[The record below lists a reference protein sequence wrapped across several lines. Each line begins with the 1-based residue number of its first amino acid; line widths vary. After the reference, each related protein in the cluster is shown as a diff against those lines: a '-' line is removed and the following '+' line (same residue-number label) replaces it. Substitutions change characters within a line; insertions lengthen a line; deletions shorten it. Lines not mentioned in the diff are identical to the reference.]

1 MLSGTYNAEDV
12 TFLLKEIFIESTSVE
27 DKEKNIQK
35 NTSHY
40 SEMITHEKAPTA
52 SYMDIFYSALELN
65 RVKFATHLMVLAQK
79 INLEYENQ
87 DEIVIVSLAR
97 AGTPV
102 GVILT
107 KLLRHN
113 FSRKVTHYTVSII
126 RDKGLDLNALKFI
139 TGKHSSCT
147 IAFVDGWTG
156 KGVIGQEL
164 KQSVDVFNYE
174 HNTYVSSNLFVVADI
189 SGTAYWSASSEDY
202 LIPSAVLNST
212 ISGLV
217 SRTILIDKYISS
229 DDYHG
234 CLFYNNLLEHDI
246 SQWFADEIFKASQ
259 ILSTEDVKKSFD
271 EAEKITKKHSQIQ
284 SKETIKKFLT
294 YYNLD
299 NKNYIKPGIGESTRV
314 LLRRLPKEIVIK
326 NKNDVNIQHLLHLC
340 EKKQV
345 SVRLDST
352 LCYNCVAVIEV
363 LD

>member
-12 TFLLKEIFIESTSVE
+12 TFLLKEIFIESTSIE

-40 SEMITHEKAPTA
+40 SEMITHEKAP
-52 SYMDIFYSALELN
+52 SVNYMDIFYSTLELN
-65 RVKFATHLMVLAQK
+65 RLKFATHLMILAQK
-79 INLEYENQ
+79 LNLDYE
-87 DEIVIVSLAR
+87 DEIIIVSLAR
-97 AGTPV
+97 AGTPI

-107 KLLRHN
+107 KILRHN

-139 TGKHSSCT
+139 TDKHPSSS
-147 IAFVDGWTG
+147 IAFIDGWTG

-164 KQSVDVFNYE
+164 KQSVDSFNYNY
-174 HNTYVSSNLFVVADI
+174 NTHVSPNLYVVSDI

-217 SRTILIDKYISS
+217 SRTILIDKYIGS

-234 CLFYNNLLEHDI
+234 CLFYKNLIEHDI
-246 SQWFADEIFKASQ
+246 SQWFADEIFKTAQ
-259 ILSTEDVKKSFD
+259 LLSSEYVKKYFD
-271 EAEKITKKHSQIQ
+271 EAEKITKKHSQLQ
-284 SKETIKKFLT
+284 SKETIQKFLT

-314 LLRRLPKEIVIK
+314 LLRRLPKEVVIK
-326 NKNDVNIQHLLHLC
+326 RKDDVNIQHLLYLC
-340 EKKQV
+340 KKKQV
-345 SVRLDST
+345 SVRFDSD
-352 LCYNCVAVIEV
+352 LCYNCVAIIEV
-363 LD
+363 ID

>member
-12 TFLLKEIFIESTSVE
+12 TFLLKEIFLESTSIE

-52 SYMDIFYSALELN
+52 HYMDIFYSTLELN

-79 INLEYENQ
+79 INIEYKNK
-87 DEIVIVSLAR
+87 DEVVIVSLAR
-97 AGTPV
+97 AGTPI

-107 KLLRHN
+107 QILRHN
-113 FSRKVTHYTVSII
+113 FSRKVTHYTASII

-139 TGKHSSCT
+139 TDKHSSSS
-147 IAFVDGWTG
+147 IAFIDGWTG

-164 KQSVDVFNYE
+164 KQSVDVYNIAN
-174 HNTYVSSNLFVVADI
+174 NTRVSPNLYVVADI

-217 SRTILIDKYISS
+217 SRTILIDKYIGK

-246 SQWFADEIFKASQ
+246 SQWFADEIFNEAQ
-259 ILSTEDVKKSFD
+259 LLSFETIKNCFD
-271 EAEKITKKHSQIQ
+271 EAEKTTKQNFQKQ
-284 SKETIKKFLT
+284 SKATIEKFLSD
-294 YYNLD
+294 YKLD
-299 NKNYIKPGIGESTRV
+299 NRNYIKPGIGESTRV
-314 LLRRLPKEIVIK
+314 LLRRLPKELVIK
-326 NKNDVNIQHLLHLC
+326 NRNDVNIQHLLHLC
-340 EKKQV
+340 EQKQV
-345 SVRLDST
+345 PVRLDSD

-363 LD
+363 ID

>member
-12 TFLLKEIFIESTSVE
+12 TFLLKEIFIESTSIE

-40 SEMITHEKAPTA
+40 SEMITYEKAPTT
-52 SYMDIFYSALELN
+52 SYMDIFYSTLELN

-79 INLEYENQ
+79 INLKYESQ

-97 AGTPV
+97 AGTPI

-107 KLLRHN
+107 KLLKHN

-139 TGKHSSCT
+139 TEKHSSCT

-164 KQSVDVFNYE
+164 KKSVDIFNYE
-174 HNTYVSSNLFVVADI
+174 HNTCVSSNLFVVADI

-217 SRTILIDKYISS
+217 SRTILIDKYIGR

-246 SQWFADEIFKASQ
+246 SQWFADEIFKAAQ
-259 ILSTEDVKKSFD
+259 ILLPEDVKKSFD
-271 EAEKITKKHSQIQ
+271 KAEKITKKHSQIQ
-284 SKETIKKFLT
+284 SKKTIKQFLT

-345 SVRLDST
+345 SVRLDSN
-352 LCYNCVAVIEV
+352 LFYNCVAVIEV